1 MWWIDVERLLFAFK
15 GLDLHLKVGSSSS
28 AQFSSKLTG
37 QRRKDSDSESESD
50 SGEFNSKRRGKR
62 IVRGQIELDDEYD
75 LWWNY
80 LTLSFVIIIK

>member
-1 MWWIDVERLLFAFK
+1 
-15 GLDLHLKVGSSSS
+15 VGSSSS

-75 LWWNY
+75 L
-80 LTLSFVIIIK
+80 